1 MIQTLNVTDSFEFMF
16 RNENLSALVNLKTG
30 SIKINK
36 VGTTIDNLEIESL
49 MASLISIAILHVILQ
64 PKINN
69 KFRSVQKIQAPKPI
83 PAQLFRNRNQNH
95 LTMFNIIGYNEILNI
110 QYQEMNEHHHH
121 DHEHHHDHQNDHNYN
136 DNCDTYDDG
145 SCNNWFINPQDDSNS
160 GYSSCGGGGGGSSS
174 CGGGGG
180 GGGSGSGYSSCGGGG
195 DGSSSCGGGGGG
207 SSSCGGC

>member
-1 MIQTLNVTDSFEFMF
+1 MIQTLNVTDSFEFIF

-30 SIKINK
+30 SIKIKK

-64 PKINN
+64 PKIKN
-69 KFRSVQKIQAPKPI
+69 KLRSVQKIQASKPI
-83 PAQLFRNRNQNH
+83 PVQLFRNKNQNH
-95 LTMFNIIGYNEILNI
+95 LTMFNIIGYDEILNM
-110 QYQEMNEHHHH
+110 QYQEMNEN
-121 DHEHHHDHQNDHNYN
+121 HHHDHQNDHNYN

-160 GYSSCGGGGGGSSS
+160 GSSSCGGGGSSSCDGGGSSSCGGGGSSS
-174 CGGGGG
+174 CGGGG
-180 GGGSGSGYSSCGGGG
+180 SSSCDGG
-195 DGSSSCGGGGGG
+195 GSSSCGGGG